1 METIREH
8 PAVSPW
14 PIDLPASRFK
24 DDISRNGYM
33 AQRIFGLYRNNPS
46 KKILVVVGNLYV
58 LKKLD
63 WEEGAG
69 SKYRAVTEYLKEACP
84 GVRVFSIGQVIGYD
98 PDTCDFTKEFTP
110 KAGVAALDCTREY
123 SEWKLGILDA
133 VAIKPTGAH
142 EVFDGL
148 IVY

>member
-1 METIREH
+1 MNIWRREFSAYTETIL
-8 PAVSPW
+8 V
-14 PIDLPASRFK
+14 
-24 DDISRNGYM
+24 
-33 AQRIFGLYRNNPS
+33 
-46 KKILVVVGNLYV
+46 KILVVVGNLHV

-63 WEEGAG
+63 WEKEAG
-69 SKYRAVTEYLKEACP
+69 SKHQAVIEYLKEDCP

-110 KAGVAALDCTREY
+110 KAGAVALDCTREY

-142 EVFDGL
+142 EVLDGL